1 MKTGVHIVL
10 WGVVVLL
17 VLLVVTHASGFSKA
31 TSAVGG
37 QVTNDAYLLS
47 GSASPGG
54 SQAGHGTP
62 PASWTQA
69 A

>member
-1 MKTGVHIVL
+1 MKTGVHVVL
-10 WGVVVLL
+10 WGMVILVL
-17 VLLVVTHASGFSKA
+17 LLVVTHASGFAKA

-62 PASWTQA
+62 PGSWKA